1 MFWFVVVLSIL
12 SPVSFGRTATQ
23 VQHFFG
29 GTNCGKESCKE
40 SCKEG
45 CNRKASCEEGC
56 KEGCKEGCEEVVFG
70 RSSESFPAVGSFLPA
85 VFLCA
90 ERTSPET
97 RSPSFFRG
105 TYATFGLLKK
115 WPDDADQSSVAVAFL
130 ADSRRRPECRFKVRY
145 FRQWM
150 LKN

>member
-56 KEGCKEGCEEVVFG
+56 EEGCKEGCEEVVFG
-70 RSSESFPAVGSFLPA
+70 HSSESLPAVGSSLPA

-97 RSPSFFRG
+97 RSTIFFSG
-105 TYATFGLLKK
+105 TYIALGSLKK
-115 WPDDADQSSVAVAFL
+115 WPDDSDQSSARVTFE
-130 ADSRRRPECRFKVRY
+130 ADGRPQPECCFMARH
-145 FRQWM
+145 FRQRL